1 LLGLAVAKF
10 GNPAILDH
18 LTTRPAS
25 FWQYV
30 YFSWPLGWAYV
41 LLLLTGLASARW
53 MRWRSQVPLW
63 LALLPLAWLLWQ
75 GVAAL
80 DTVSAELTRATLP
93 YLLATTACYYLGL
106 TALDQRAPATWF
118 WGPFLVGFVFMLAM
132 GLEQRFGGL
141 EATRQQLLSNPEAL
155 QRMPAEFVER
165 INKLRVFAT
174 LLYPNALAGVL
185 LLLLPAM
192 TVALWRLLRVA
203 TPPSRALLCSL
214 FALAG
219 LGCLYWSKS
228 KAGWLVALV
237 MAGAAFWRLPL
248 RTRWKTVLTVAVL
261 GLGLT
266 AFFLRFADYFERG
279 ATSVGARFDYY
290 QAAARTFADHPLTG
304 SGPGTFKEEYERRK
318 PPEAEMARLTHNDY
332 LQQASDSG
340 LPGALAYAAL
350 VWGSLAWL
358 WRRSLRDPLPFA
370 VWLGLLGWA
379 LQSFVEFGLY
389 IPPIGWSAFLLL
401 GWLST
406 QRINPHLIPIP
417 SAAPPDRTPRGGTKA
432 LNEPPPALGSRF
444 VTGTRPAGTRCWLR
458 PGCVPV
464 HQRARST

>member
-1 LLGLAVAKF
+1 MSGSRNERTAHGHVAPRDAFAWLPHLLAGSFLGLAVAKF

-18 LTTRPAS
+18 LTTRPGN
-25 FWQYV
+25 FWQFV
-30 YFSWPLGWAYV
+30 YFSWPLRWAYG
-41 LLLLTGLASARW
+41 LLALILLASAPR
-53 MRWRSQVPLW
+53 MRWRAQIPLW
-63 LALLPLAWLLWQ
+63 LALLPATWLLWQ
-75 GVAAL
+75 GLASL
-80 DTVSAELTRATLP
+80 DTVNSELTRTTLP
-93 YLLATTACYYLGL
+93 YLAATAICYYLGV
-106 TALDQRAPATWF
+106 TALDRRASPVAF
-118 WGPFLVGFVFMLAM
+118 WTPLLAGFMFMLAM

-141 EATRQQLLSNPEAL
+141 EATRQQLLSEPGAMERL
-155 QRMPAEFVER
+155 PAEFVER

-185 LLLLPAM
+185 LLLLPAT
-192 TVALWRLLRVA
+192 TVALWRLLRIA
-203 TPPSRALLCSL
+203 TPPTRGLLCGL

-237 MAGAAFWRLPL
+237 LAILAFWRLPIHS
-248 RTRWKTVLTVAVL
+248 RWKTTLTVAVL
-261 GLGLT
+261 ALGLT
-266 AFFLRFADYFERG
+266 AFFVRFADYFQRG

-290 QAAARTFADHPLTG
+290 RAAVRTFADHPVTG
-304 SGPGTFKEEYERRK
+304 SGPGTFKQEYEQRK
-318 PPEAEMARLTHNDY
+318 APEAEMARLTHNDY

-340 LPGALAYAAL
+340 LPGALAYAVF

-358 WRRSLRDPLPFA
+358 WRRSLADPLHFA

-406 QRINPHLIPIP
+406 EPVSAPATGNPG
-417 SAAPPDRTPRGGTKA
+417 R
-432 LNEPPPALGSRF
+432 
-444 VTGTRPAGTRCWLR
+444 
-458 PGCVPV
+458 
-464 HQRARST
+464 

>member
-1 LLGLAVAKF
+1 MLLGGFLGLTVAKF

-18 LTTRPAS
+18 LTTRPGDV
-25 FWQYV
+25 WQFL
-30 YFSWPLGWAYV
+30 YFTWPLRWAYV
-41 LLLLTGLASARW
+41 LLAVLALACVRW
-53 MRWRSQVPLW
+53 MRWRAQVPLW
-63 LALLPLAWLLWQ
+63 LALLPAGWLLSQ
-75 GVAAL
+75 GIASL
-80 DTVSAELTRATLP
+80 DTVDAGLTRATLP
-93 YLLATTACYYLGL
+93 YLAATAVCYYLGL
-106 TALDQRAPATWF
+106 TALDRRVHPAAF

-141 EATRQQLLSNPEAL
+141 EATRRQLLSEPGAMERL
-155 QRMPAEFVER
+155 PAEFVER

-192 TVALWRLLRVA
+192 TVVLWRLLRIA
-203 TPPSRALLCSL
+203 TPPTRALLCGL
-214 FALAG
+214 FAFAG
-219 LGCLYWSKS
+219 FGCLYWSKS

-237 MAGAAFWRLPL
+237 MAGAAFWRLPI
-248 RTRWKTVLTVAVL
+248 RRRWKTTLTIAVL
-261 GLGLT
+261 ALGLT
-266 AFFLRFADYFERG
+266 AFFVRFADYFDRG

-290 QAAARTFADHPLTG
+290 RAAALTFADHPVNG
-304 SGPGTFKEEYERRK
+304 SGPGTFKQEYERRK

-340 LPGALAYAAL
+340 LPGALAYAVF

-358 WRRSLRDPLPFA
+358 CRRSLADPLNFA
-370 VWLGLLGWA
+370 IWLGLLGWA

-406 QRINPHLIPIP
+406 QRA
-417 SAAPPDRTPRGGTKA
+417 S
-432 LNEPPPALGSRF
+432 PAL
-444 VTGTRPAGTRCWLR
+444 VDTAGLGQK
-458 PGCVPV
+458 P
-464 HQRARST
+464 